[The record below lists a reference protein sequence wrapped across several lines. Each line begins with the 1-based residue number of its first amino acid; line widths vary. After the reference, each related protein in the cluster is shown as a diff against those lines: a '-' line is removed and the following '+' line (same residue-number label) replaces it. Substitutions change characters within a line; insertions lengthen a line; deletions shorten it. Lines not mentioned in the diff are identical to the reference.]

1 MHKNGVEY
9 IYVEDIGYDEYSQ
22 RTYIRYGNGV
32 ETHYTYDKEMR
43 WLKTVDTANS
53 QGVEYQR
60 MRYEFDDVG
69 NVTRYVNDC
78 LNSNARYKTEQA
90 YGYDALYQLT
100 SVAGTAVNDAWGSYG
115 MGVAEYEGSYSQV
128 FAFDKIGNMKRK
140 ASSES
145 VVQGKRVGDDLTY
158 TLNYEYAE
166 GFAHRLKRAG
176 NDLQGWRN
184 YEYDG
189 NGNVIEERD
198 GEAQNTSTLAPVT
211 VTVTTNAAGE
221 DVYGAD
227 YAWGYFK
234 EDNSGAG
241 ARGAYRRTYEWNS
254 RGQLIQSS
262 DNDHTVYY
270 VYGTDGERTNKF
282 TSGSETLYFN
292 SMWSWHK
299 DSAIVGQYSKN
310 IYLGTTRLVTKLHN
324 SVNELPSAQ
333 SVTDNCYY
341 YHSDHL
347 GSAQLI
353 TDFQGNEYQ
362 RLEYTPYGELWIE
375 KTSPVKET
383 KFLPYKF
390 TGKERDE
397 ETGLYYYGARY
408 LDAKYSRWLSADPA
422 LGEYMGGTSSGEGG
436 IFNTINFNLYHYAG
450 NNPIKYIDPDGR
462 KELMAEDAQGRPIAA
477 PSVKSSLEMIFT
489 KSTATL
495 VVTQILGTK
504 KLPDITIRLTNNVK
518 TPEQRDNIP
527 VEYNGYYYFPEDFPN
542 GEWNVTGAGFN
553 DKNKD
558 IGPFLRTDAGRWVD
572 TYTKNKDGEWEVT
585 GEQMYDT
592 GYLFH
597 GSDGDKNIIGDNN
610 ENYSTWG
617 CGRGKNDDINK
628 LRILYQNSMRT
639 GGSVTVKVED

>member
-1 MHKNGVEY
+1 
-9 IYVEDIGYDEYSQ
+9 
-22 RTYIRYGNGV
+22 
-32 ETHYTYDKEMR
+32 
-43 WLKTVDTANS
+43 
-53 QGVEYQR
+53 
-60 MRYEFDDVG
+60 
-69 NVTRYVNDC
+69 
-78 LNSNARYKTEQA
+78 
-90 YGYDALYQLT
+90 
-100 SVAGTAVNDAWGSYG
+100 
-115 MGVAEYEGSYSQV
+115 
-128 FAFDKIGNMKRK
+128 
-140 ASSES
+140 
-145 VVQGKRVGDDLTY
+145 
-158 TLNYEYAE
+158 
-166 GFAHRLKRAG
+166 
-176 NDLQGWRN
+176 
-184 YEYDG
+184 
-189 NGNVIEERD
+189 
-198 GEAQNTSTLAPVT
+198 
-211 VTVTTNAAGE
+211 NAAGE

-324 SVNELPSAQ
+324 DVNEMPSAQ

-422 LGEYMGGTSSGEGG
+422 LGEYVPQAGGDNSKLPGMGGV
-436 IFNTINFNLYHYAG
+436 FNIVNLQLYHYAG
-450 NNPIKYIDPDGR
+450 NNPIRYTDPDGKQASAAVVQPDILDQTAQALITLGTVGVALPEPATTALGTAAFVIGVALINNGSHEHYIPEDLQISCNETTANVVMR
-462 KELMAEDAQGRPIAA
+462 DREGNPIPPANQPWPLKGRVNSGPEKISDPSAFGQPGKMPPNMKGPKGKIAAVLTAGALLIDAMKDKILDVANIKAKQKQGMPDAQVDVMSGAA
-477 PSVKSSLEMIFT
+477 PNMNAKQSENK
-489 KSTATL
+489 
-495 VVTQILGTK
+495 
-504 KLPDITIRLTNNVK
+504 
-518 TPEQRDNIP
+518 
-527 VEYNGYYYFPEDFPN
+527 EDKIII
-542 GEWNVTGAGFN
+542 
-553 DKNKD
+553 KN
-558 IGPFLRTDAGRWVD
+558 
-572 TYTKNKDGEWEVT
+572 WE
-585 GEQMYDT
+585 
-592 GYLFH
+592 
-597 GSDGDKNIIGDNN
+597 
-610 ENYSTWG
+610 
-617 CGRGKNDDINK
+617 
-628 LRILYQNSMRT
+628 
-639 GGSVTVKVED
+639 